1 MAVEDEYTRLLKRL
15 LPPGP
20 AWEGNNPLLEGLAPS
35 LARVHA
41 QSSALMR
48 EIDPGAAV
56 QLLDRYEALCGLPDE
71 CTIEETQTLSQRQRR
86 LAAKING
93 YGGINEAFYRRQLDA
108 LGYRSVSITQYQNEA
123 ENPRPDIATD
133 DDYRYLWQVNIPTL
147 ATIDV
152 MTCASS
158 CVDSLRTW
166 GDTVI
171 ECVINKLAPSHTEAV
186 FAYTE

>member
-1 MAVEDEYTRLLKRL
+1 
-15 LPPGP
+15 
-20 AWEGNNPLLEGLAPS
+20 
-35 LARVHA
+35 
-41 QSSALMR
+41 MR

-86 LAAKING
+86 LAAKVNG

-108 LGYRSVSITQYQNEA
+108 LGYQSVSITQYQNEA

-152 MTCASS
+152 MTCTSS

-171 ECVINKLAPSHTEAV
+171 ECVINKVSPSHTEVV

>member
-86 LAAKING
+86 LAAKVNG

-108 LGYRSVSITQYQNEA
+108 LGYC
-123 ENPRPDIATD
+123 PK
-133 DDYRYLWQVNIPTL
+133 
-147 ATIDV
+147 TI
-152 MTCASS
+152 
-158 CVDSLRTW
+158 
-166 GDTVI
+166 
-171 ECVINKLAPSHTEAV
+171 KL
-186 FAYTE
+186 YTKH

>member
-1 MAVEDEYTRLLKRL
+1 M
-15 LPPGP
+15 
-20 AWEGNNPLLEGLAPS
+20 
-35 LARVHA
+35 
-41 QSSALMR
+41 
-48 EIDPGAAV
+48 
-56 QLLDRYEALCGLPDE
+56 PDE

-86 LAAKING
+86 LAAKVNG

-108 LGYRSVSITQYQNEA
+108 LGYQSVSITQYQNEA
-123 ENPRPDIATD
+123 DNPRPDIATD

-171 ECVINKLAPSHTEAV
+171 ECVINKVAPSHTEVV